1 MRRLLLNL
9 KIAWR
14 SLCNFRLR
22 TILAITGVFLGTISL
37 IIVSNLSDS
46 LSKKTEMEIENLGK
60 NLLIVRSGIVRR
72 VASGTVLM
80 SEATNLTLEDA
91 KAIMNGSRFVNNI
104 SPSGNKAFPIRY
116 GNITLTSV
124 LVVGVIPNYP
134 EIRNHNVKEGSFITE
149 EDNRNL
155 RKRAV
160 LGTKIAEKLFGK
172 ENPIGKHIL
181 IFRVPCEVIGV
192 MEEKGVD
199 ISGID
204 QDNQIFI
211 PLNTFMRRFVNKN
224 YINSIYVQVSDT
236 KNIPSAKQE
245 IEELLRKRHK
255 ITEGKKDDF
264 TVIDLKDVTALKSQ
278 AVELITV
285 LGRIAAVVSFLIG
298 GIGIL
303 SIMILIV
310 NERRLEIGIR
320 RAVGSRKRDI
330 ILQFLTES
338 SFISLSGGIIGVL
351 LGFTASII
359 IFKLANLPFTMSLK
373 AILIAFAASVFV
385 GILAGLYPSKKATT
399 IQPVDVIRQRL

>member
-46 LSKKTEMEIENLGK
+46 LSKKTEREIENLGK

-72 VASGTVLM
+72 VATGTVLM

-91 KAIMNGSRFVNNI
+91 TAIINSSRFVNSI
-104 SPSGNKAFPIRY
+104 SPSANKTFPVRY
-116 GNITLTSV
+116 KNIALTSV
-124 LVVGVIPNYP
+124 LVVGATENYP
-134 EIRNHNVKEGSFITE
+134 EIRNHNLKEGNFITK
-149 EDNRNL
+149 EDNRKL
-155 RKRAV
+155 RKVAV
-160 LGTKIAEKLFGK
+160 LGTKVKEKLFGE

-181 IFRVPCEVIGV
+181 IFRVPCEVIGI

-236 KNIPSAKQE
+236 KNIPDAKQE
-245 IEELLRKRHK
+245 IEQLLRKRHK
-255 ITEGKKDDF
+255 IREGGKDDF

-285 LGRIAAVVSFLIG
+285 LGRIAAVIAFLIG

-303 SIMILIV
+303 SIMILII

-330 ILQFLTES
+330 VLQFLMES
-338 SFISLSGGIIGVL
+338 SFISLSGGVVGVF
-351 LGFTASII
+351 LGFSASIL
-359 IFKLANLPFTMSLK
+359 IFKLANLPFAISVK
-373 AILIAFAASVFV
+373 AILIAFTASVLI

-399 IQPVDVIRQRL
+399 IQPVDVIRK